1 MVTRKTTSKVTSK
14 PARKIAA
21 TGKRSPTPLAAA
33 VRDSAQE
40 IWLAGL
46 GAFAK
51 TQEEGSKVFDAFVSE
66 GKTLQSKVRDAADSV
81 SGRFS
86 DARVSELTEKMVGG
100 WTRFGKLV
108 EQGATDAMDRAGVA
122 TKAEIA
128 TLARRVGKI
137 ADEVEQLVSGGAKKA
152 APRRRAAAKR

>member
-1 MVTRKTTSKVTSK
+1 MATRKTASKTTRKTATSGK
-14 PARKIAA
+14 P
-21 TGKRSPTPLAAA
+21 SPAPLAKA

-51 TQEEGSKVFDAFVSE
+51 TQDEGSKVFDAFVTE
-66 GKTLQSKVRDAADSV
+66 GKTLQSKVREAADTV
-81 SGRFS
+81 TGRFS
-86 DARVSELTEKMVGG
+86 DARVSELTDKMVGG

-108 EQGATDAMDRAGVA
+108 EEGAADAMGRAGVA

-137 ADEVEQLVSGGAKKA
+137 ADDVEQLVSGGVKKA
-152 APRRRAAAKR
+152 APRRRPAAKV

>member
-1 MVTRKTTSKVTSK
+1 MATRKTTSNKTTRKTAASGK
-14 PARKIAA
+14 HSPA
-21 TGKRSPTPLAAA
+21 PLAKA

-51 TQEEGSKVFDAFVSE
+51 TQEEGGKVFDAFVTE
-66 GKTLQSKVRDAADSV
+66 GKTLQSKVRDAADTV

-86 DARVSELTEKMVGG
+86 DARVSELTGKMVGG

-108 EQGATDAMDRAGVA
+108 EEGAADALGRAGVA
-122 TKAEIA
+122 TKTEIA
-128 TLARRVGKI
+128 TLARRVSKI
-137 ADEVEQLVSGGAKKA
+137 ADDVEQLVSGGVKKS
-152 APRRRAAAKR
+152 APRRRPAAKV